1 MPFNELSRAWFIT
14 VDTQR
19 NLPPQSLCV
28 HHTALLDNLPGN
40 PASRPV
46 EHRET
51 LRNFLPRRE
60 PVDSFLVALL
70 DDRRDVGH
78 VLAVEKSAGEKR
90 EVNEPGKQPKE
101 CLFCGQDKN
110 SVPKHFF
117 VPHWPLHPS
126 PKKRSG
132 PDLAIRAAPV
142 PIQILARSRGFRRVR
157 RSGMHISCRPHRSAR
172 PHTSA
177 RTAPRGRPSSAR
189 TGSPC
194 RRPSSAPCGR
204 RRPSWCSAPAW

>member
-1 MPFNELSRAWFIT
+1 MPFNQLSRAWFIT

-28 HHTALLDNLPGN
+28 HHTALLDNLSGN

-46 EHRET
+46 EHGKT

-60 PVDSFLVALL
+60 PVDSLLVALL

-78 VLAVEKSAGEKR
+78 ALAVEKKCWRKTGGERAGQTAEGMPFLR
-90 EVNEPGKQPKE
+90 PTIVYRNTSSYRTGPYILLQ
-101 CLFCGQDKN
+101 
-110 SVPKHFF
+110 
-117 VPHWPLHPS
+117 
-126 PKKRSG
+126 KKRSG

-204 RRPSWCSAPAW
+204 RRPSWCSTPAW